1 MVSALRSYLRLE
13 MAALSRLTVFL
24 PRSTRPS
31 KQTRS
36 IFDQTKAISVGP
48 LIFMVVGQIV
58 LVVTQIVHGGNPAR
72 DNIGDVLSGLTG
84 SLGLCLAFTVGLYL
98 WRLPTIARGARLRQR
113 HATVVSAWR
122 TPEFVAAGQKATF
135 DRTGNDD
142 GIPVAM
148 NLTLSA
154 DTTHVGI
161 WQGWPRQA
169 REVFAASWGE
179 VSKIEVGSVLD
190 RNRPLATLTLW
201 IRSKS
206 DDIALPFVVNGRG
219 IAGLFPQPVPAL
231 ESLVVELE
239 TLRQAAP
246 HTGEG
251 YLR

>member
-1 MVSALRSYLRLE
+1 VQRSK
-13 MAALSRLTVFL
+13 
-24 PRSTRPS
+24 RPS
-31 KQTRS
+31 RQTRS
-36 IFDQTKAISVGP
+36 IFDRANVISVGP
-48 LIFMVVGQIV
+48 LLVMVVGQIV
-58 LVVTQIVHGGNPAR
+58 LVVMQTVRGGNLDR
-72 DNIGDVLSGLTG
+72 DAMGDVLSGL
-84 SLGLCLAFTVGLYL
+84 SLSLWLGLAFTVGLYV

-113 HATVVSAWR
+113 HTVAVSAWR
-122 TPEFVAAGQKATF
+122 TPELVAAGQKATF

-169 REVFAASWGE
+169 REVFAARWDE
-179 VSKIEVGSVLD
+179 VSRIEVGSVLD

-201 IRSKS
+201 IRSQS

-231 ESLVVELE
+231 DSLVLELE
-239 TLRQAAP
+239 TLRQAAL
-246 HTGEG
+246 HSGEE